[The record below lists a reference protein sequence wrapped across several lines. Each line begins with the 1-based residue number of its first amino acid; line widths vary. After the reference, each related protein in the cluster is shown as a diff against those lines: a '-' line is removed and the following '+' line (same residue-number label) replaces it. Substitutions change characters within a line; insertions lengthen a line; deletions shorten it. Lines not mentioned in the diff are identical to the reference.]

1 MRGARAGRRLRRD
14 PLFWIGGTLVLAVLL
29 MAALAGPLSSHPP
42 DRRVTLEGERAPVP
56 PSERYPLGT
65 DENGY
70 DVWSRLLHGAR
81 GSLATG
87 LLAVLLAGLVGVPL
101 GALSGWRGGLTD
113 AVLMRTTDVL
123 LAFPS
128 ILLAIAIA
136 AAAGQGSLWTLVLA
150 VGIVQV
156 PHFLRQVRAS
166 VMTARHEDWVVA
178 CLATGL
184 SPARTLF
191 RHVLPNCLAPILV
204 LATLGVGSAILS
216 AAGLS
221 WLGLGPPATEPE
233 WGRMLEEGAKYMREK
248 EQWILVPPGL
258 AIAGTVLGFNL
269 LGDALRAALDPRV
282 TR

>member
-1 MRGARAGRRLRRD
+1 MGL
-14 PLFWIGGTLVLAVLL
+14 
-29 MAALAGPLSSHPP
+29 ALA
-42 DRRVTLEGERAPVP
+42 
-56 PSERYPLGT
+56 
-65 DENGY
+65 
-70 DVWSRLLHGAR
+70 
-81 GSLATG
+81 
-87 LLAVLLAGLVGVPL
+87 VGVPL
-101 GALSGWRGGLTD
+101 GAVAGWRGGFADGL
-113 AVLMRTTDVL
+113 LMRATEVM

-128 ILLAIAIA
+128 VLLAIAIA
-136 AAAGQGSLWTLVLA
+136 AAAGRGSVWTLVLA
-150 VGIVQV
+150 VGVVQV
-156 PHFLRQVRAS
+156 PLFMRQVRAS
-166 VMTARHEDWVVA
+166 VMTARHEDWVTA
-178 CLATGL
+178 CRATGL
-184 SPARTLF
+184 SASRTLL

-258 AIAGTVLGFNL
+258 AIAATVLGFNL